1 MKKEFYF
8 NLDQAQCDWAF
19 KAIRNK
25 TDVVEILMKV
35 LKTISIYIA
44 PTPEEVAGKMKLHIG
59 KMSRLFFFKDDKYYS
74 MAFPFFVENRD
85 DQFFFSSLDIED
97 IDSYITSKV
106 ISIINDPKFQN
117 ASSWAF
123 IEPFL
128 EIDDQKTVPGFW
140 SFFKML
146 LTYEDGYIRYDVD
159 MIREDGDKH
168 PLYHFDVFYSSLPTF
183 KIGLSKHFT
192 NDLMIDFLDISTDCH
207 YLK

>member
-19 KAIRNK
+19 KAIRSK
-25 TDVVEILMKV
+25 VDVVEILMRV
-35 LKTISIYIA
+35 LKTISIYVE
-44 PTPEEVAGKMKLHIG
+44 PSPEEVVGKIKLHIG

-74 MAFPFFVENRD
+74 MSFPFFVENREG
-85 DQFFFSSLDIED
+85 QFFFSSIDIDD

-128 EIDDQKTVPGFW
+128 EMDEQNTVPGFW

-159 MIREDGDKH
+159 AVREDGDKH
-168 PLYHFDVFYSSLPTF
+168 PLYHFDVFYSSSPTF
-183 KIGLSKHFT
+183 KIGLRKHFT

-207 YLK
+207 FLK